1 MKFFFLLT
9 ATLTIS
15 TFTSTILAKPSKAVR
30 IERQVKSLKEE
41 IADLNLSIESLESLS
56 QRLKNESEA
65 EEENF
70 KSRLS
75 SLVVHLIQWP
85 EKRWGLTASSWTEL
99 QRAHLVLENVRQSLV
114 KSPLKMISDRELRLN
129 EIEGLSLELQAQ
141 RKDLESKH
149 SSLDVQLK
157 ELRRLNAKSKKPPQ
171 ATIEKKKKLEVV
183 E

>member
-1 MKFFFLLT
+1 MKVFSLLIPLLIILMF
-9 ATLTIS
+9 ASTL
-15 TFTSTILAKPSKAVR
+15 LAKNSKSVR
-30 IERQVKSLKEE
+30 LERQVKSLQEE
-41 IADLNLSIESLESLS
+41 IVDLNLSIESLEVLS
-56 QRLKNESEA
+56 RRLKKEA
-65 EEENF
+65 DSEEENF
-70 KSRLS
+70 RSRLS

-129 EIEGLSLELQAQ
+129 EIDGLTLELEAQ

-149 SSLDVQLK
+149 ASLDVQLEK
-157 ELRRLNAKSKKPPQ
+157 LRGLISKTKKPPQ
-171 ATIEKKKKLEVV
+171 ATGKKKKKLEVV

>member
-1 MKFFFLLT
+1 MKFFFLLI

-15 TFTSTILAKPSKAVR
+15 AFASSLSAKISKSTR

-56 QRLKNESEA
+56 LRLKNESEA

-70 KSRLS
+70 KIRLS
-75 SLVVHLIQWP
+75 NLVIHLIQWP

-129 EIEGLSLELQAQ
+129 EIEGLTMELQTQ

-149 SSLDVQLK
+149 ASLEVQLK
-157 ELRRLNAKSKKPPQ
+157 ELRRLNAKSKRPPQ
-171 ATIEKKKKLEVV
+171 ATGQKKKNLEVI